1 MLDVSRIEQ
10 GEYRMSIVAV
20 HAAAPASEVTDIMR
34 PLAADRGVELAL
46 DMHGGLHEFVSADAR
61 RLQQVLLNLIANGI
75 NYSGSGGEV
84 RVAFRPAGDHLR
96 FLVSDTGRGIPRSDF
111 KRVFMPFERL
121 GDDDGPLEGVGLG
134 LAVSKAF
141 VEAMGGSIGIE
152 SSEPGHGTTFYV
164 ELPLAEPPENAAEL
178 VLGIPAADPPQESPA
193 RGRVLYIED
202 YGANVELIE
211 QTLQHAGDV
220 DLVSAARG
228 DTGLRL
234 AAELR
239 PDLILLD
246 LHLPDADGE
255 QVLARLKADQ
265 TTAAIPV
272 VVVSADATPGQVRRL
287 KAAGAEVYLTKPLDL
302 ATFLHTVGEKLG
314 N

>member
-1 MLDVSRIEQ
+1 
-10 GEYRMSIVAV
+10 
-20 HAAAPASEVTDIMR
+20 
-34 PLAADRGVELAL
+34 
-46 DMHGGLHEFVSADAR
+46 
-61 RLQQVLLNLIANGI
+61 VLLNLIANGI
-75 NYSGSGGEV
+75 NYSRPGAEV
-84 RVAFRPAGDHLR
+84 RVSFRPAGDHLR
-96 FLVSDTGRGIPRSDF
+96 FLVTDTGRGIPRSDF
-111 KRVFMPFERL
+111 KRVFVPFERV
-121 GDDDGPLEGVGLG
+121 GDDDGQLEGVGLG

-152 SSEPGHGTTFYV
+152 SSEPGRGTTFFV

-178 VLGIPAADPPQESPA
+178 VLGVPAADPPQEPPA

-211 QTLQHAGDV
+211 QTLRHAGDV

-228 DTGLRL
+228 DTGLRM

-246 LHLPDADGE
+246 LHLPDGDGE
-255 QVLARLKADQ
+255 QVLARLKADPA
-265 TTAAIPV
+265 TAAIPV

-287 KAAGAEVYLTKPLDL
+287 QAAGAEVYLTKPLDL
-302 ATFLHTVGEKLG
+302 GAFLRTVAEKLG
-314 N
+314 A